1 MIYKEQYSHFICFM
15 MRRYTFFFKF
25 QNFVEKRHF
34 SYYLFVHLRKLFSMN
49 KISYPR
55 KRLIT
60 FDAIR
65 CLAIFLVIWG
75 HCIGD
80 LSSCNVA
87 DHSIYRI
94 IYSFHMPLFM
104 MISGYF
110 ANSSMGMPF
119 FFFIKKKFRQ
129 LIYPCLTVGC
139 IIWLYLEVTNSFSY
153 HRDYVSIIAL
163 IEDFYW
169 FSDFWFLKCCFI
181 CYFLTYLGIKSR
193 IKEKYWIV
201 ITLLFSQCVA
211 PFFVSFMYPCFL
223 LGMKLHDNDT
233 LKQRI
238 IHYQWVIIF
247 TFVIMLC
254 FYSSDMWNN
263 SHGIPKGIIYAE
275 YSVWIKIALSR
286 FFRLLIGIIGAL
298 SFYTIFIQVF
308 NSTRQSKLTNLLAD
322 WGKYTL
328 EVYILQAVLL
338 EKVIATYLQL
348 DYIAPF
354 VYNFVVTPL
363 LAFVILFILIIL
375 TKTFYKIPKLGV
387 ILFGRTI

>member
-1 MIYKEQYSHFICFM
+1 
-15 MRRYTFFFKF
+15 
-25 QNFVEKRHF
+25 
-34 SYYLFVHLRKLFSMN
+34 
-49 KISYPR
+49 
-55 KRLIT
+55 
-60 FDAIR
+60 
-65 CLAIFLVIWG
+65 
-75 HCIGD
+75 
-80 LSSCNVA
+80 
-87 DHSIYRI
+87 
-94 IYSFHMPLFM
+94 
-104 MISGYF
+104 
-110 ANSSMGMPF
+110 
-119 FFFIKKKFRQ
+119 
-129 LIYPCLTVGC
+129 
-139 IIWLYLEVTNSFSY
+139 
-153 HRDYVSIIAL
+153 
-163 IEDFYW
+163 
-169 FSDFWFLKCCFI
+169 
-181 CYFLTYLGIKSR
+181 
-193 IKEKYWIV
+193 
-201 ITLLFSQCVA
+201 
-211 PFFVSFMYPCFL
+211 
-223 LGMKLHDNDT
+223 
-233 LKQRI
+233 
-238 IHYQWVIIF
+238 
-247 TFVIMLC
+247 
-254 FYSSDMWNN
+254 MWNN